1 MKKYICNPMNLPYK
15 YNFVKANLP
24 FLGDGKMT
32 VYREAADPTLAYF
45 KGKYYLF
52 PSMTA
57 GFYESYDLCDWTYHA
72 LKAPIPIFDYAPDV
86 RPVGDWLYFC
96 ASRRNEVC
104 NFYRTKDPVNE
115 PFEEIPGT
123 FPFWDPDL
131 FLDDDGRL
139 YLYWGCSNI
148 TPIWGVE
155 LDPKT
160 MKPLTE
166 RKVMFRM
173 DNKRRGYER
182 IGDDHISPKAGVDIE
197 AAAEELYHKL
207 MQMPKDM
214 REKEGLTSE
223 EKVRALARGFAG
235 DDPYI
240 EGAFMTKH
248 NGTYYLQYAFPATQ
262 NNIYGDAVLV
272 ADHPLG
278 PFTIAK
284 NNPFSYK
291 PGGFANGAGH
301 GSTIADAQ
309 GRYWHTASMT
319 ISVNNDMERRL
330 GLWKAGFD
338 GDGELY
344 CDQRYGDWPMAMDA
358 KPFDQPDYMLL
369 SFGKPVTVSSGTGA
383 EKITDESIRTWWRA
397 ESDHD
402 EWAQVDLGRVMDVR
416 AVQINFAD
424 EGIDA
429 KIPEG
434 ADHLEAQEIRYIDT
448 EKRVTRWLLEGSK
461 DGKDYV
467 ILADKR
473 QVETNLGNDFLVEQA
488 GWQVRYL
495 RLTVKEVPFRQ
506 RVAVSGLRV
515 FGLGHGALP
524 QAASQVQAMRIN
536 DLDMDVRWLP
546 DDAIGHNILWG
557 YAPDKLYH
565 SYMVLGRDQQRIG
578 ALMQGQPVWVRV
590 DSFNESGIAEG
601 NVIPVETKR

>member
-1 MKKYICNPMNLPYK
+1 M
-15 YNFVKANLP
+15 
-24 FLGDGKMT
+24 
-32 VYREAADPTLAYF
+32 
-45 KGKYYLF
+45 
-52 PSMTA
+52 
-57 GFYESYDLCDWTYHA
+57 
-72 LKAPIPIFDYAPDV
+72 
-86 RPVGDWLYFC
+86 
-96 ASRRNEVC
+96 
-104 NFYRTKDPVNE
+104 
-115 PFEEIPGT
+115 
-123 FPFWDPDL
+123 
-131 FLDDDGRL
+131 
-139 YLYWGCSNI
+139 
-148 TPIWGVE
+148 
-155 LDPKT
+155 
-160 MKPLTE
+160 
-166 RKVMFRM
+166 
-173 DNKRRGYER
+173 
-182 IGDDHISPKAGVDIE
+182 DIE

-506 RVAVSGLRV
+506 KVAVSGLRV

-590 DSFNESGIAEG
+590 DSFNESGITVG
-601 NVIPVETKR
+601 TVFPVEMNI